1 MTQTGIAP
9 TRKNITVTIR
19 ENVPSEHAVK
29 ANPGNTIT
37 FINMDRTEKL
47 LRFAVN
53 ENGVEFHPIGLMLP
67 PGPEAAA
74 TIIAVDPENGS
85 ETSTAYYTVST
96 VDKNGKISADP
107 DDDTYQVIVG
117 SSVFNQS

>member
-1 MTQTGIAP
+1 MTHQGIAP
-9 TRKNITVTIR
+9 TRKNITVAIHG
-19 ENVPSEHAVK
+19 NVPSEESVK
-29 ANPGNTIT
+29 ANAGNTIT

-53 ENGVEFHPIGLMLP
+53 ENGVEFHPIGLMLA

-85 ETSTAYYTVST
+85 ESSTAYYTIST
-96 VDKNGKISADP
+96 VDRDGRISADP

-117 SSVFNQS
+117 SSSREK